1 MHSQLDRYAPFAPS
15 LSPPSFPPCHEWSQ
29 NERSNGPSPPSHPPL
44 SPSLPPSPSL
54 ASFPDTIPGPL
65 LDRME
70 VIRLSGYDLPEKV
83 AIAQQYL
90 VPKAR
95 AEAGIPLPSKEE
107 AADAGATA
115 GGGGGGEKVVELE
128 EGKGKEAMAVEKEV
142 EVPESMAIT
151 EGAID
156 SLIRWYCREA
166 GVRNLEKHIEKICRK
181 LAHEVVQKEE
191 GVESKGPGE
200 GGKDGE
206 DDVATREDWAVTEK
220 NLEKYVGKRVFT
232 SDRLYEGGAPPGV
245 VMGLSWTAMGGASL
259 YIEVQSVRHKSSGG
273 GTLTTTG
280 QMGSVMEESTRISHT
295 FARRKLEDFQADN
308 AFFDTHD
315 LHMHVPEGAI
325 PKEGPSAGVTMT
337 TALLSLALN
346 RPVRADVAMT
356 GEISLTGKVLPV
368 GGIKEKTIA
377 ARRSGVTCLVFPA
390 GNKKDFEDLP
400 GYLKDG
406 LEVHFASKYDEV
418 FDCAFA
424 EESGGGGEGG
434 FF

>member
-1 MHSQLDRYAPFAPS
+1 M
-15 LSPPSFPPCHEWSQ
+15 
-29 NERSNGPSPPSHPPL
+29 
-44 SPSLPPSPSL
+44 
-54 ASFPDTIPGPL
+54 
-65 LDRME
+65 
-70 VIRLSGYDLPEKV
+70 

-95 AEAGIPLPSKEE
+95 MEAGIPLPSKEE
-107 AADAGATA
+107 AEAGATAA
-115 GGGGGGEKVVELE
+115 GGGGGEVGEE
-128 EGKGKEAMAVEKEV
+128 EGGKGKEELVAEKRV
-142 EVPESMAIT
+142 EVPESLAIT

-156 SLIRWYCREA
+156 ALIRWYCREA
-166 GVRNLEKHIEKICRK
+166 GVRNLEKHIEKVCRK
-181 LAHEVVQKEE
+181 LAHEVVQRAE
-191 GVESKGPGE
+191 GVESKGPEEGE
-200 GGKDGE
+200 GGEGGNE
-206 DDVATREDWAVTEK
+206 VGDDVATREDWAVTEK

-259 YIEVQSVRHKSSGG
+259 YIEVQCVRHKSSGG

-308 AFFDTHD
+308 AFFDVHD

-400 GYLKDG
+400 GYLKEG

-424 EESGGGGEGG
+424 EESGGAGEGG

>member
-1 MHSQLDRYAPFAPS
+1 
-15 LSPPSFPPCHEWSQ
+15 
-29 NERSNGPSPPSHPPL
+29 
-44 SPSLPPSPSL
+44 
-54 ASFPDTIPGPL
+54 
-65 LDRME
+65 ME

-90 VPKAR
+90 IPKAR
-95 AEAGIPLPSKEE
+95 SEAGIPFPPKEGEVEAAAAAAAAVAEGDGKEGGKEE
-107 AADAGATA
+107 
-115 GGGGGGEKVVELE
+115 EEVVVVVE
-128 EGKGKEAMAVEKEV
+128 EKKKKKV
-142 EVPESMAIT
+142 EVPESLTIT

-191 GVESKGPGE
+191 GVEPKGPEEVQGGRE
-200 GGKDGE
+200 GGRE
-206 DDVATREDWAVTEK
+206 DDVATRVDWAVTEG

-280 QMGSVMEESTRISHT
+280 QMGSVMEESTRIAHT
-295 FARRKLEDFQADN
+295 FARRKLEDFQSDN

-377 ARRSGVTCLVFPA
+377 ARRSGVTCLVFPI
-390 GNKKDFEDLP
+390 GNKKDFDELP
-400 GYLKDG
+400 SYLREG
-406 LEVHFASKYDEV
+406 LEVHFASRYDEV

-424 EESGGGGEGG
+424 EEGG

>member
-1 MHSQLDRYAPFAPS
+1 
-15 LSPPSFPPCHEWSQ
+15 
-29 NERSNGPSPPSHPPL
+29 
-44 SPSLPPSPSL
+44 
-54 ASFPDTIPGPL
+54 
-65 LDRME
+65 ME

-90 VPKAR
+90 IPKAR
-95 AEAGIPLPSKEE
+95 EEAGIPMPSIEGKEE
-107 AADAGATA
+107 AGLE
-115 GGGGGGEKVVELE
+115 GGKEGHVETKEGEGGE
-128 EGKGKEAMAVEKEV
+128 EAMEKKPHSAVDI
-142 EVPESMAIT
+142 PENVRIT

-181 LAHEVVQKEE
+181 LAHEVVQKAE
-191 GVESKGPGE
+191 GVEPKGADELGPG
-200 GGKDGE
+200 GGEESGQGE
-206 DDVATREDWAVTEK
+206 EDVATREDWSVTEK

-273 GTLTTTG
+273 GTLTSTG
-280 QMGSVMEESTRISHT
+280 QMGSVMEESTRIAHT

-315 LHMHVPEGAI
+315 LHMHVPEGSI

-346 RPVRADVAMT
+346 RSVRADVAMT

-377 ARRSGVTCLVFPA
+377 ARRSGVTCLIFPH
-390 GNKKDFEDLP
+390 GNKKDFEELP
-400 GYLKDG
+400 GYLKEG
-406 LEVHFASKYDEV
+406 LEVHFATVYNDV

-424 EESGGGGEGG
+424 EESGGGGGSGG
-434 FF
+434 FLAPKE

>member
-1 MHSQLDRYAPFAPS
+1 
-15 LSPPSFPPCHEWSQ
+15 
-29 NERSNGPSPPSHPPL
+29 
-44 SPSLPPSPSL
+44 
-54 ASFPDTIPGPL
+54 
-65 LDRME
+65 ME

-90 VPKAR
+90 IPKAR
-95 AEAGIPLPSKEE
+95 EEAGIPMPSIKGREE
-107 AADAGATA
+107 AGLE
-115 GGGGGGEKVVELE
+115 GGKEGHVETKEGEGGE
-128 EGKGKEAMAVEKEV
+128 EAMEKKPFSAVDI
-142 EVPESMAIT
+142 PENVRIT
-151 EGAID
+151 GGAID

-181 LAHEVVQKEE
+181 LAHEVVQKAE
-191 GVESKGPGE
+191 GVESKGADELGPG
-200 GGKDGE
+200 GGEESRHGE
-206 DDVATREDWAVTEK
+206 EDVATREDWSVTEE

-273 GTLTTTG
+273 GTLTSTG
-280 QMGSVMEESTRISHT
+280 QMGSVMEESTRIAHT

-315 LHMHVPEGAI
+315 LHMHVPEGSI

-346 RPVRADVAMT
+346 RSVRADVAMT

-377 ARRSGVTCLVFPA
+377 ARRSGVTCLIFPH
-390 GNKKDFEDLP
+390 GNKKDFEELP
-400 GYLKDG
+400 EYLKEG
-406 LEVHFASKYDEV
+406 LEVHFASVYNDV

-424 EESGGGGEGG
+424 EESGGGGGSGG
-434 FF
+434 FLAPKE